1 MRNEKYL
8 VLFLVILMLNMKQVD
23 AQDLQ
28 GLSWGL
34 EVGDQFEY
42 TWTVTIQES
51 PSSNIITSVENITLE
66 ITDLGPIS
74 TSHFSWM
81 GDLNYAVKYFSNGS
95 VLTRSIDWS
104 AVPIGNWTLMEE
116 LLTEYTQDPGLEGLD
131 ITLSSSTWRVE
142 SDHNHT
148 VTGQI
153 TNTTYEY
160 SILDGAI
167 SYLYIQIWNH
177 PTEDYHEIRELV
189 RISPLPSSPPPF
201 PAFDPIVLIVL
212 GGGFGVVA
220 IAIIIIKLRNQ

>member
-1 MRNEKYL
+1 MRKKNYL
-8 VLFLVILMLNMKQVD
+8 VLLLVVLILNMQHVA

-28 GLSWGL
+28 GLGWGL
-34 EVGDQFEY
+34 EVGDQIEY

-51 PSSNIITSVENITLE
+51 PSSNIIASVENITLE

-95 VLTRSIDWS
+95 ILTQSVDWS

-116 LLTEYTQDPGLEGLD
+116 LLTGYSQDPGLDFLD
-131 ITLSSSTWRVE
+131 FTLSSTTWRVE

-148 VTGQI
+148 ITGQI

-160 SILDGAI
+160 SVLDGAI
-167 SYLYIQIWNH
+167 SYLYVQIWDH
-177 PTEDYHEIRELV
+177 PTEGYHETNELV
-189 RISPLPSSPPPF
+189 RISPLPSSPPPI
-201 PAFDPIVLIVL
+201 PVLDPLVLAIL
-212 GGGFGVVA
+212 GIAIGVVM
-220 IAIIIIKLRNQ
+220 IAIIIIKVRK